1 MRPKPGATVSAPL
14 EWSEVKRKAVTIQDF
29 TIKTML
35 ERLKRKG
42 DLFEPVLTNKQSLE
56 RAMTKLDGLTE
67 KPKARRAG
75 A

>member
-1 MRPKPGATVSAPL
+1 M
-14 EWSEVKRKAVTIQDF
+14 TIQDF

-42 DLFEPVLTNKQSLE
+42 DLFEPVLTNKQNLE
-56 RAMTKLDGLTE
+56 RAMMKLDGLTE